1 MLTFQGK
8 VMQNSA
14 DIPQSCSIR
23 RIAFAS
29 FIGTAVD
36 WYDFYLYGT
45 TAALVFP
52 KLFFPQLSAFSAI
65 LASFGTFGVAFV
77 ARPVGGILFGHFG
90 DRIGR
95 KSMLVLTLMLM
106 GSATFLI
113 GLVPTFNQAGYV
125 APALLI
131 LLRFLQGL
139 AVGGEWGGATLMV
152 VEHAP
157 EKTRYFYAAWPQ
169 TGAAIGLLLSSGV
182 FAAFSAL
189 PDEQFFTWGWR
200 VPFLLSIV
208 LVAVGLFIRLRI
220 VESPVFARIK
230 HLGIAS
236 RAPVIEVLRDHP
248 VAIILAIGVSF
259 VIFVET
265 YIINTFVLSYATG
278 QIGVARGVMLTG
290 LVVAS
295 LALFS
300 GSMGAGMLAARFG
313 TRAVALTGALM
324 GCLLAFPFFWLID
337 TGSPLL
343 IWIAMGL
350 LSIGDGLIYGVSGA
364 LTAELFP
371 ARLRY
376 SGISFSQQMAGLP
389 GGALTPLIAA
399 ALVNWS
405 GGKSWP
411 VAAYLAVGGL
421 LSFTAIYFA
430 AEKYRVSITDPTGSG
445 FSPLPQPQPA

>member
-1 MLTFQGK
+1 MLAFQGK

-23 RIAFAS
+23 RVAFAS

-52 KLFFPQLSAFSAI
+52 KLFFPQLSAFSAT

-113 GLVPTFNQAGYV
+113 GLVPTFKQAGYV

-131 LLRFLQGL
+131 LLRFVQGL

-157 EKTRYFYAAWPQ
+157 EKTRYFYATWPQ
-169 TGAAIGLLLSSGV
+169 TGSPVGGILSTAV
-182 FAAFSAL
+182 FAIFSSL
-189 PDEQFFTWGWR
+189 PDEQFFAWGWR

-220 VESPVFARIK
+220 VESPVFTRIR
-230 HLGIAS
+230 HLGMES
-236 RAPVIEVLRDHP
+236 RAPLMEALRDYP
-248 VAIILAIGVSF
+248 VAVIMAMGVSF
-259 VIFVET
+259 AIFVDT
-265 YIINTFVLSYATG
+265 YISNTFMPSYATA
-278 QIGVARGVMLTG
+278 QLSVPRGVILTG
-290 LVVAS
+290 LVLSSVAS
-295 LALFS
+295 LCGMVS
-300 GSMGAGMLAARFG
+300 AGLLAARVG
-313 TRAVALTGALM
+313 TRSIALAGALII
-324 GCLLAFPFFWLID
+324 GLLAFPCFWMID
-337 TGSPLL
+337 TGSRPL
-343 IWIAMGL
+343 IWLAMALIIIGGSL
-350 LSIGDGLIYGVSGA
+350 LYAVAGA

-389 GGALTPLIAA
+389 GGALTPLIATT
-399 ALVNWS
+399 LVNWS

-421 LSFTAIYFA
+421 LSFSAIYFA
-430 AEKYRVSITDPTGSG
+430 SGKYRVSITEPAGSG